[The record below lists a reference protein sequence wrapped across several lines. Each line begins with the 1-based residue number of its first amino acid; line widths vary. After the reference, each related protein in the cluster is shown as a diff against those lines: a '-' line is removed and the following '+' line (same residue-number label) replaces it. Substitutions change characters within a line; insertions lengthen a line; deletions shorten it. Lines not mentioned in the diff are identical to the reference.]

1 MYTFQGPFGLSL
13 TFNLDCMQYMDS
25 GKIILRLKVGVS
37 MESRIMAYDV
47 LRVHNSRLRA
57 WKTLATYTIL

>member
-37 MESRIMAYDV
+37 MESRM
-47 LRVHNSRLRA
+47 LRCMPRKLIQLKDIIESWL
-57 WKTLATYTIL
+57 TMF